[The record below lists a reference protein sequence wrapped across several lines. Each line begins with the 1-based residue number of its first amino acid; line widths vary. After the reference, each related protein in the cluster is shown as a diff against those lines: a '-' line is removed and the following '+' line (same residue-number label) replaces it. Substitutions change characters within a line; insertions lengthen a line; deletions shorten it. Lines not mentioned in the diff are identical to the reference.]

1 MLKCLQRSL
10 RLVLTFFTPVNIY
23 IYIYCHDGFIYL
35 AQKKKDISTS
45 VSVLKT

>member
-1 MLKCLQRSL
+1 MSAEKSEASSYLFYSSE
-10 RLVLTFFTPVNIY
+10 Y

-35 AQKKKDISTS
+35 AQKDISTS